1 VICFSKKTNGKERM
15 KKEMSLRE
23 KFALG
28 KQKTAKLVMDGA
40 AIAEQTM
47 ASVTLEKKAKITNK
61 VMKAYNIMMMS
72 IMTVTMVGM
81 CFANNQG
88 SNDPAATV
96 INNMIDIICKVFK
109 YVGVVLGVYSVM
121 AFKNEDADS
130 KSRATTMLVVAG
142 ILVGIETLVTN
153 TGLKDYLK

>member
-1 VICFSKKTNGKERM
+1 
-15 KKEMSLRE
+15 MSLRE

-81 CFANNQG
+81 CFANSQG

-109 YVGVVLGVYSVM
+109 YVGVVLGVYSVGQLVM

>member
-1 VICFSKKTNGKERM
+1 M

-61 VMKAYNIMMMS
+61 VMKAYNIMIEHLMM
-72 IMTVTMVGM
+72 
-81 CFANNQG
+81 
-88 SNDPAATV
+88 PL
-96 INNMIDIICKVFK
+96 KVHEK
-109 YVGVVLGVYSVM
+109 
-121 AFKNEDADS
+121 
-130 KSRATTMLVVAG
+130 KSER
-142 ILVGIETLVTN
+142 
-153 TGLKDYLK
+153 K

>member
-1 VICFSKKTNGKERM
+1 MICFSKKTNGKERM

-28 KQKTAKLVMDGA
+28 KQKTARLVADG
-40 AIAEQTM
+40 ITVTEQAM
-47 ASVTLEKKAKITNK
+47 ASVTPKKKAKITNK
-61 VMKAYNIMMMS
+61 VMKAYNIIVMA

-81 CFANNQG
+81 CFAT
-88 SNDPAATV
+88 DPAATV

-109 YVGVVLGVYSVM
+109 YVGVVLGVYSVGQLVM

-153 TGLKDYLK
+153 TGLKDYLN